1 MGLPSH
7 SKKVVHVLPH
17 SGEHL
22 QLLNSV
28 YLHMGPNM
36 EFGNLCSAVSMCIS
50 KGGPLFSCHHRSI
63 FMHPRHAVL
72 WVGKL

>member
-7 SKKVVHVLPH
+7 SKKVMHISPVRWTPAVAKECVPAHGTQHGIWELVFCC
-17 SGEHL
+17 EH
-22 QLLNSV
+22 V
-28 YLHMGPNM
+28 YLQG
-36 EFGNLCSAVSMCIS
+36 CC
-50 KGGPLFSCHHRSI
+50 PLFPCHHRSI